1 MNSQIHNKELTT
13 SSDKGSKA
21 HQAYAQELSRLRHP
35 ENGDP
40 SYEFCVNSKNETQ
53 SNPICDNIIN
63 RYNEIEPMVSKEREI
78 NYAKKKVGMDTGRE
92 NQFQKEKDP
101 TQVDIAKVTKGSDHS
116 GPSTTNKIMSND
128 QALQSRKKDVLTN
141 DQALTEEISSIRY
154 LIEYMNNNNKKQNL

>member
-1 MNSQIHNKELTT
+1 MNSQIHNKFLKTQN
-13 SSDKGSKA
+13 DDGKK
-21 HQAYAQELSRLRHP
+21 HQAYAMEVSRLKKAKAMC
-35 ENGDP
+35 ED
-40 SYEFCVNSKNETQ
+40 NSECSEYQRLGGESRLT
-53 SNPICDNIIN
+53 
-63 RYNEIEPMVSKEREI
+63 EIEPLVNKEREI

-128 QALQSRKKDVLTN
+128 QAVQSKKKNILTN

>member
-1 MNSQIHNKELTT
+1 MNSQIHNKFLKTQN
-13 SSDKGSKA
+13 DDGKK
-21 HQAYAQELSRLRHP
+21 HQAYAMEVSRLKKAKTMCE
-35 ENGDP
+35 ENSDCSEYQRLGG
-40 SYEFCVNSKNETQ
+40 E
-53 SNPICDNIIN
+53 N
-63 RYNEIEPMVSKEREI
+63 RLTEIEPLVSKEREI

-128 QALQSRKKDVLTN
+128 QAIQSRKKDVLTN
-141 DQALTEEISSIRY
+141 DQALTEEISIIRY

>member
-1 MNSQIHNKELTT
+1 MNSQIHNKFLKTQN
-13 SSDKGSKA
+13 DDGKK
-21 HQAYAQELSRLRHP
+21 HQAYAMEVSRLKKAKAMCD
-35 ENGDP
+35 ENSDCSEYQRLGG
-40 SYEFCVNSKNETQ
+40 E
-53 SNPICDNIIN
+53 N
-63 RYNEIEPMVSKEREI
+63 RLTEIEPLVSKEREI

-101 TQVDIAKVTKGSDHS
+101 TEVSMAKVTKGSDHS

-128 QALQSRKKDVLTN
+128 QALQSRKKDILSN

>member
-1 MNSQIHNKELTT
+1 MNSQIH
-13 SSDKGSKA
+13 DKFLKTKDDDGKK
-21 HQAYAQELSRLRHP
+21 HQAYAMELSRLNKAKTMCE
-35 ENGDP
+35 ENSDCSEYQRLGGE
-40 SYEFCVNSKNETQ
+40 S
-53 SNPICDNIIN
+53 
-63 RYNEIEPMVSKEREI
+63 RLNEIKPIVDKEREI
-78 NYAKKKVGMDTGRE
+78 NYSKKKVGMDAGRE

-141 DQALTEEISSIRY
+141 DQALTEEISNIRY